1 MLINCRIDVIDPKT
15 CYNTFFCETE
25 QPCVKAYIFESPQL
39 YHNVKLVAVVFFHR
53 EFASY
58 GCWPK
63 VWSRSHR
70 WDYGWVK
77 CTHAATT
84 KLNLQHPA
92 SMVIGIK
99 TGWFSLMQAYDKSVG
114 WEVGFL
120 APITPVSKHRNQ
132 NTITI
137 WIQKFE
143 QDCLKYK
150 DSIYKNIHLKRKCTG
165 GFSFHPTPRKHWKD
179 PKAKAGSLHFEG
191 RDRFLAFDL
200 DLAAAFGSSGSGAS
214 SASASGLLVLRGLVR
229 FFSGSSGFSESPS
242 SAFRQALV
250 MSFLTLL

>member
-1 MLINCRIDVIDPKT
+1 MILTDAGIRQKRGVGSWISSPNHS
-15 CYNTFFCETE
+15 CE
-25 QPCVKAYIFESPQL
+25 Q
-39 YHNVKLVAVVFFHR
+39 
-53 EFASY
+53 
-58 GCWPK
+58 
-63 VWSRSHR
+63 
-70 WDYGWVK
+70 
-77 CTHAATT
+77 
-84 KLNLQHPA
+84 
-92 SMVIGIK
+92 
-99 TGWFSLMQAYDKSVG
+99 
-114 WEVGFL
+114 
-120 APITPVSKHRNQ
+120 TPESKHHHHLNS
-132 NTITI
+132 
-137 WIQKFE
+137 KVE